1 MKWEITLLTL
11 LILLNLTSFALFG
24 LDKWKAIHGR
34 WRISERTLLLSAL
47 AAGFVGALA
56 GMYFFHH
63 KTRHKKFVY
72 GVPLIGLLEIAAA
85 AGWLV
90 GQ

>member
-1 MKWEITLLTL
+1 MKWEIAL

-24 LDKWKAIHGR
+24 LDKWKAVHGC
-34 WRISERTLLLSAL
+34 WRISEKTLLLAAL
-47 AAGFVGALA
+47 AGGFTGALT

-72 GVPLIGLLEIAAA
+72 GVPLIGLLELAAA
-85 AGWLV
+85 MLLV
-90 GQ
+90 L